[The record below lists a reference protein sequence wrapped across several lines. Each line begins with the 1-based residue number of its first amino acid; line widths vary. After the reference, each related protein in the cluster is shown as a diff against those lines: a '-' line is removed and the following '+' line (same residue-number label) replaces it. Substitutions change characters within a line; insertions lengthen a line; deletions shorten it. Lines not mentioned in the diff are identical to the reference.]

1 MLRIFLDNEFLEFD
15 DEDLDI
21 MYIDEGCEGVVY
33 KYGVDAIKIYKNT
46 CFFSRLGLE
55 ECQQLKLIKTKRI
68 LLPEKI
74 VYGDDNEFMGYSTPF
89 IYNVSNIKMLNM
101 NINNFID
108 ELDIISSDLKLLAD
122 NGVEIEDWH
131 INNVLYNGKFFI
143 GDPGGMFF
151 RERMISNR
159 IYRNNVFT
167 LNRFLKEDV
176 FSLARLSK
184 SKKGNIERIF
194 DDHYDM
200 GLQIRDTCIS
210 SESLKQ
216 YIKRISK

>member
-1 MLRIFLDNEFLEFD
+1 
-15 DEDLDI
+15 
-21 MYIDEGCEGVVY
+21 
-33 KYGVDAIKIYKNT
+33 
-46 CFFSRLGLE
+46 
-55 ECQQLKLIKTKRI
+55 
-68 LLPEKI
+68 
-74 VYGDDNEFMGYSTPF
+74 
-89 IYNVSNIKMLNM
+89 
-101 NINNFID
+101 
-108 ELDIISSDLKLLAD
+108 
-122 NGVEIEDWH
+122 
-131 INNVLYNGKFFI
+131 
-143 GDPGGMFF
+143 
-151 RERMISNR
+151 MISNR